1 MSVLYNDNE
10 KFAAAVLRRAI
21 HAGIVA
27 PGSLRLYGNAIVVPQ
42 AAEIIKV
49 CMEYLRLN
57 RGWVF

>member
-27 PGSLRLYGNAIVVPQ
+27 PGKVGARSIVDVDPASLSSYTHPQ
-42 AAEIIKV
+42 T
-49 CMEYLRLN
+49 M
-57 RGWVF
+57 